1 MTASQSLA
9 AKLDADAFGPVFV
22 WPQHDA
28 TLARVW
34 AEPGA
39 AHHLEALI
47 DDASAPAAIYAAAL
61 QRRSSG
67 SANGWGLLWINDDL
81 GTFGGRFLI
90 LGRAAIPAL
99 RALLTDATVIDWYAG
114 SETATVGN
122 GARYRIE
129 DVAAY
134 YLARIIGYPLAFHA
148 EVAARDAAI
157 AGLVSAVDS
166 E

>member
-1 MTASQSLA
+1 M
-9 AKLDADAFGPVFV
+9 P
-22 WPQHDA
+22 
-28 TLARVW
+28 ARSR
-34 AEPGA
+34 P
-39 AHHLEALI
+39 
-47 DDASAPAAIYAAAL
+47 STP
-61 QRRSSG
+61 RRSSG

-99 RALLTDATVIDWYAG
+99 RALLADTTVIDWYAG

-122 GARYRIE
+122 GVRYRIE

-134 YLARIIGYPLAFHA
+134 YLARIVGYPLAFHA

-157 AGLVSAVDS
+157 AGLVSAIDS
-166 E
+166 K